1 MEKGFKYRIYPN
13 SIQQKQLHTMFSG
26 KRFVWNHFLALNNER
41 LKNKEKILT
50 YNEMSSLLTVLK
62 KEHIWLKQVEKS
74 VLQNILKDLYLAF
87 KEYFKGT
94 RGKPRFKSYK
104 DNYKS
109 VKVSFVKTSAGGN
122 IRIKEKEVQY
132 TSTGKYKKQN
142 CKIQIPKIGDIKIAY
157 SRQYQGRILSA
168 TISMTPSGKYF
179 VSLCCTDIETEQT
192 KAENKIGIDLGIK
205 EFAIMSNGE
214 KVGNPKYYR
223 QYETKLK
230 KLQKKQSKRKKESQN
245 RNKQRIKVAKLHEK
259 IYNTR
264 LDFLNKLS
272 SKLTKENKVI
282 CLEDL
287 NVKGM
292 VKNKKLSKSI
302 ADASWSEFKRQL
314 IYKSEWYGSK
324 VVFIDRFF
332 PSSKI
337 CSCCGFKNEEL
348 TLDVREWTC
357 NNCGEYHD
365 RDINASINILN
376 EGLRMLG

>member
-50 YNEMSSLLTVLK
+50 YNEMSSLLTELK
-62 KEHIWLKQVEKS
+62 KEHEWLKQVEKS
-74 VLQNILKDLYLAF
+74 VLQNTLKDLYQAF

-109 VKVSFVKTSAGGN
+109 IKMNFTNNN
-122 IRIKEKEVQY
+122 IEVKEKEIQY

-142 CKIQIPKIGDIKIAY
+142 CKVKLPKVKLVKIAY

-179 VSLCCTDIETEQT
+179 VSICCTNIETEQT

-214 KVGNPKYYR
+214 KVDNPKYYR
-223 QYETKLK
+223 KYEDKLK
-230 KLQKKQSKRKKESQN
+230 KLQKKN
-245 RNKQRIKVAKLHEK
+245 L
-259 IYNTR
+259 
-264 LDFLNKLS
+264 
-272 SKLTKENKVI
+272 
-282 CLEDL
+282 
-287 NVKGM
+287 
-292 VKNKKLSKSI
+292 
-302 ADASWSEFKRQL
+302 
-314 IYKSEWYGSK
+314 
-324 VVFIDRFF
+324 
-332 PSSKI
+332 
-337 CSCCGFKNEEL
+337 
-348 TLDVREWTC
+348 
-357 NNCGEYHD
+357 
-365 RDINASINILN
+365 
-376 EGLRMLG
+376 